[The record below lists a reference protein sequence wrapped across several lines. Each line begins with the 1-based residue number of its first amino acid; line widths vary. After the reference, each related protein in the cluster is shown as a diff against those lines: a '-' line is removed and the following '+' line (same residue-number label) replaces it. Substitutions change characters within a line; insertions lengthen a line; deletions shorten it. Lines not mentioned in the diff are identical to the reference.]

1 MIYIQLLTLVI
12 LFLTYTI
19 VNSISVIVIFSIFYI
34 LGNLLVYIFT
44 KKQHHNHIKL
54 IQIFQLTFLSSF
66 IYAVL
71 CYCYMI
77 QNNYSFL
84 QSIDGYS
91 VYIPYTMEL
100 INVSSF
106 YDLIDLIYNIP
117 KYSFVGSILIL
128 FVYVAKISSYMD
140 AEFYITIQTS
150 IIFFVSLTSVVIY
163 KILTIN
169 NIKNT
174 FTWTLI
180 YSLLSIHFINSTYI
194 VRDMPITFFFAII
207 IYLTF
212 RPNSIRKI
220 LIMLVCVLGMASIRL
235 SSGIFATVFIFLTL
249 VLQNQNR
256 KNITTFIMIILFSS
270 GILLIGNYTGNLQN
284 MFEQKMYEYNMRE
297 VADQS
302 GTSTLSKFNFFPFGI
317 RHLLK
322 AIYNQL
328 MPIPA
333 WRTVMQ
339 STYRPESYNIMNFPT
354 IIATFFRYC
363 IFGVILLGL
372 NNYNFRKILLKNKIL
387 FYNFLASVLFISI
400 QSNAMGHRRM
410 L

>member
-1 MIYIQLLTLVI
+1 
-12 LFLTYTI
+12 
-19 VNSISVIVIFSIFYI
+19 
-34 LGNLLVYIFT
+34 
-44 KKQHHNHIKL
+44 
-54 IQIFQLTFLSSF
+54 
-66 IYAVL
+66 
-71 CYCYMI
+71 MI

-150 IIFFVSLTSVVIY
+150 IIFFASLTSVVIY

-207 IYLTF
+207 IYL
-212 RPNSIRKI
+212 
-220 LIMLVCVLGMASIRL
+220 
-235 SSGIFATVFIFLTL
+235 
-249 VLQNQNR
+249 
-256 KNITTFIMIILFSS
+256 
-270 GILLIGNYTGNLQN
+270 
-284 MFEQKMYEYNMRE
+284 
-297 VADQS
+297 
-302 GTSTLSKFNFFPFGI
+302 
-317 RHLLK
+317 
-322 AIYNQL
+322 
-328 MPIPA
+328 
-333 WRTVMQ
+333 
-339 STYRPESYNIMNFPT
+339 
-354 IIATFFRYC
+354 
-363 IFGVILLGL
+363 
-372 NNYNFRKILLKNKIL
+372 
-387 FYNFLASVLFISI
+387 
-400 QSNAMGHRRM
+400 
-410 L
+410 